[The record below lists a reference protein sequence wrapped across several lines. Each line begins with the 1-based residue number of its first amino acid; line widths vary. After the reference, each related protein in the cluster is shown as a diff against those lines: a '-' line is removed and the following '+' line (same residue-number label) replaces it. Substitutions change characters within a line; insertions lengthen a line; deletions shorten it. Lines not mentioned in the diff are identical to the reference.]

1 MNKRIIKLSI
11 LVIGFIIIL
20 FFIRYFT
27 YDISNPNS
35 GNFDNNKDFVDNQVY
50 IVFNKELSSFRFK
63 IFLMQIQGKND
74 VATQDIMAIGRYGIT
89 LNKTFETKDEIEEY
103 CKKLI
108 KKHNIIE
115 YCYPIKIHDSINLL
129 Q

>member
-74 VATQDIMAIGRYGIT
+74 ATTQDIMAIGRYGIT

>member
-74 VATQDIMAIGRYGIT
+74 VTTQDIMAIGRYGIT